1 LDFEETEEEYEEQGE
16 ISRDRDRMGGNEE
29 NYFGWLTLIDNVGQL
44 TRDKWDDV
52 FKKNIYEF
60 FNILSFLK
68 YKNNKQKEQIEK
80 WKQTH

>member
-1 LDFEETEEEYEEQGE
+1 MDSQETEEENEEQGE
-16 ISRDRDRMGGNEE
+16 SDRTREE
-29 NYFGWLTLIDNVGQL
+29 LGESEESYFGWLTLVDNIGQL

-60 FNILSFLK
+60 FNLLSFLR

-80 WKQTH
+80 WKQSH